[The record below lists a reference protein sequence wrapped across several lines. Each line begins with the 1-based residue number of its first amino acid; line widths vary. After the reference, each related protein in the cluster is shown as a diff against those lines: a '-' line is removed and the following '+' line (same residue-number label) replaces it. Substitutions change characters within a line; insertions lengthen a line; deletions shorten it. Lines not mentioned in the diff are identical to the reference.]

1 MGGDL
6 VAALCLPG
14 LVLLG
19 AGSDRRLVA
28 VMRRQVAAAGQASA
42 AGQAP
47 AAGLAPG
54 VRSSRRRRA
63 ALTAAAVAVPS
74 GLALELRAG
83 RDLSSALA
91 AVAQEQEGAPELSAR
106 LRQAAGV
113 AQAGGDVGAALLGGR
128 SAVDEPVNAAL
139 RVTAACCGSAAAAGL
154 PIADLLDSAAGAAR
168 AGASLR
174 GMARAELAG
183 AKSTTTVLAVLPL
196 AGIAMGQLL
205 GARPL
210 AVLVGTGWGAG
221 CLLAAAALTSAGLLW
236 MRAIT
241 TGVRRCLP

>member
-6 VAALCLPG
+6 IVALCLLG
-14 LVLLG
+14 LVGLG
-19 AGSDRRLVA
+19 GGSDQRLLA
-28 VMRRQVAAAGQASA
+28 VMRRQVAPAAGQASPT
-42 AGQAP
+42 GQAP
-47 AAGLAPG
+47 GL
-54 VRSSRRRRA
+54 RSRRRRRQ
-63 ALTAAAVAVPS
+63 ALAAAAVGVPS

-83 RDLSSALA
+83 RDLGAALA
-91 AVAQEQEGAPELSAR
+91 AVAREQEGTPGLSAR
-106 LRQAAGV
+106 LREAADV
-113 AQAGGDVGAALLGGR
+113 ARAGRDVGAALLAGG
-128 SAVDEPVNAAL
+128 SAEEPVQAAL

-154 PIADLLDSAAGAAR
+154 PIADLLDSAAAAAR

-183 AKSTTTVLAVLPL
+183 ARSTATVLAVLPL

-210 AVLVGTGWGAG
+210 AVLAGSAWGAG
-221 CLLAAAALTSAGLLW
+221 CLLAATALTVAGLLW

-241 TGVRRCLP
+241 AGVRRSLP